1 MEKKAFDRSKF
12 KPAELS
18 VVQQEEKRADNMGEF
33 GGRRGF
39 TQYVKLEDGINE
51 MRVFPAMDGSSPYVP
66 YCTCSLEVEVDK
78 YENGKVVG
86 KEIKDKKIFD
96 AAVHSNVMGGKDP
109 IELYIRYVEGL
120 AEQYQD
126 REEKKKFLAPLDWRT
141 TPKGKV
147 PGIKPIKSFV
157 CYVCVKGETE
167 IRRLQLRPQWF
178 QEMNRISA
186 RETTD
191 EVVTLD
197 VFSDP
202 DSGYPL
208 IIEKSKDEKTGKDVY
223 SILAKTPSRGQSWEQ
238 FFSINMIPDEQLE
251 KLSKLEPLKDTYV
264 NSYSERDWDFAMD
277 GLKRFDQ
284 KHPEYNIFS
293 NDQFLDELEA
303 LYKLVPA
310 SEKNEQEQENEP
322 AKEEEKTSRPARTA
336 PVAKPEPK
344 EEPVSESKYPSIA
357 KMKMFIRD
365 YMEDKYPG
373 VDLPRLSEKEL
384 QEWYDLAYDE
394 KELPIEEPDAPTKEV
409 EEPVEET
416 VPEKEEKAVDKSA
429 TTEIPDDRM
438 EQLRK
443 IREMR
448 GKRLGK

>member
-1 MEKKAFDRSKF
+1 
-12 KPAELS
+12 
-18 VVQQEEKRADNMGEF
+18 
-33 GGRRGF
+33 
-39 TQYVKLEDGINE
+39 
-51 MRVFPAMDGSSPYVP
+51 
-66 YCTCSLEVEVDK
+66 
-78 YENGKVVG
+78 
-86 KEIKDKKIFD
+86 
-96 AAVHSNVMGGKDP
+96 
-109 IELYIRYVEGL
+109 
-120 AEQYQD
+120 
-126 REEKKKFLAPLDWRT
+126 
-141 TPKGKV
+141 
-147 PGIKPIKSFV
+147 
-157 CYVCVKGETE
+157 
-167 IRRLQLRPQWF
+167 
-178 QEMNRISA
+178 
-186 RETTD
+186 
-191 EVVTLD
+191 
-197 VFSDP
+197 
-202 DSGYPL
+202 
-208 IIEKSKDEKTGKDVY
+208 
-223 SILAKTPSRGQSWEQ
+223 
-238 FFSINMIPDEQLE
+238 
-251 KLSKLEPLKDTYV
+251 
-264 NSYSERDWDFAMD
+264 MD

-336 PVAKPEPK
+336 PAAKPEPK
-344 EEPVSESKYPSIA
+344 EESVSESKYPSIA

-394 KELPIEEPDAPTKEV
+394 KELPIEEPDAPAKEV